1 MDLMFHAPYVL
12 RGALLFLAA
21 GAPLV
26 IWPAARQRDWQ
37 KVRRLAQLLVGLM
50 LVVGG
55 GVALT
60 GIVPDAHTADVA
72 VGGGVALMTSGVA
85 AVAWAAFGLRT
96 GRRQQ
101 GRAS

>member
-26 IWPAARQRDWQ
+26 IWPAARQRDRQ
-37 KVRRLAQLLVGLM
+37 KVRRLAQLLVCLM

-55 GVALT
+55 GAALT
-60 GIVPDAHTADVA
+60 GIVPNAHAADVA
-72 VGGGVALMTSGVA
+72 VSGGVALMTAGAA
-85 AVAWAAFGLRT
+85 AVAWAAFGLRAW
-96 GRRQQ
+96 GEQQ
-101 GRAS
+101 GHKS